1 MASVLS
7 MTGFARSET
16 ASDGMRLVWE
26 LKSVNGKGLDVR
38 FRLPGGFERVELPG
52 RKAIEA
58 ALSRGN
64 LSAGLTLQRD
74 AAQSAYSIN
83 RDLLREL
90 WNACSD
96 LATETGAEKPRLDV
110 LAGVR
115 GVVDTGDGGQEFQL
129 PDDAAIDAALAG
141 LGAALDDLVAM
152 REAEGKVL
160 AALVGAFL
168 DTIASLTAAARARAD
183 ARPDMFLQ
191 RLRDGIARLAR
202 EDERF
207 DTERLGQEAL
217 LLAAKADI
225 REELDRLDAHVAA
238 ARKLVAGGGPVGR
251 KLDFLCQEF
260 NREANTLCSKANDG
274 ELTNIGLELKSAIEQ
289 MREQVQNIE

>member
-1 MASVLS
+1 MANVLS
-7 MTGFARSET
+7 MTGFARSEF
-16 ASDGMRLVWE
+16 ASGDMRLVWE

-38 FRLPGGFERVELPG
+38 FRLPGGFDRVEQQG
-52 RKAIEA
+52 RKSVEA
-58 ALSRGN
+58 VLSRGN
-64 LSAGLTLQRD
+64 LSAGLAVQRD
-74 AAQSAYSIN
+74 AAQSSYSIN
-83 RDLLREL
+83 RDLLRDL
-90 WNACSD
+90 WVACSD

-110 LAGVR
+110 LASVR
-115 GVVDTGDGGQEFQL
+115 GVVDTSDGAQESLL
-129 PDDAAIDAALAG
+129 PDDATIDAALAG
-141 LGAALDDLVAM
+141 LGAVLGDLVAM
-152 REAEGKVL
+152 REAEGQAL
-160 AALVGAFL
+160 AALIGEFL
-168 DTIASLTAAARARAD
+168 DTISRLTAAARARVD
-183 ARPDMFLQ
+183 ARPDIFLQ

-238 ARKLVAGGGPVGR
+238 ARKLMADGGPVGR

-260 NREANTLCSKANDG
+260 NREANTLCSKANDV